1 MLNIYYY
8 KDGIKLPTGYYFG
21 VTAATGDLTDTHDV
35 ITVKTYEL
43 DTPAGVS
50 KVINKVMIYVSF

>member
-50 KVINKVMIYVSF
+50 KVIDKVMI